1 MNLLIPKMANISF
14 SATVFLAKL
23 HDILKLTW
31 ESCQGHVEDT
41 TAKFYDDISFNILGT
56 PCLNHLLNH
65 IANVKPGDEDVI
77 SIQYQFVTVSLMI
90 WSFGLDDIKVL
101 SLKPIKKF
109 ALSTPPF
116 Q

>member
-1 MNLLIPKMANISF
+1 MVNISI
-14 SATVFLAKL
+14 SSSTVFLAKL
-23 HDILKLTW
+23 HDILHDKLTW
-31 ESCQGHVEDT
+31 NSCQGHVEDKT
-41 TAKFYDDISFNILGT
+41 TKFYDDISFNILGT

-101 SLKPIKKF
+101 SLKPKKLYT
-109 ALSTPPF
+109 ALSIMHSE
-116 Q
+116 